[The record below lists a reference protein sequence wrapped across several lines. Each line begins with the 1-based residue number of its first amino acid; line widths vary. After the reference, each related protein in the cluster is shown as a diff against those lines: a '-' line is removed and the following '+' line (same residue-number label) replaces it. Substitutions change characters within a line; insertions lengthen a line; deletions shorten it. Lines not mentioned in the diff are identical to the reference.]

1 MMSQGAIQECT
12 VSPDELLGA
21 GSIHSGAL
29 GVALSIGAI
38 IGLAVWLVVETTTTP
53 IAVALAYAAVSFLVL
68 RYFLPWKDS
77 FADARSQV
85 Q

>member
-1 MMSQGAIQECT
+1 
-12 VSPDELLGA
+12 
-21 GSIHSGAL
+21 
-29 GVALSIGAI
+29 
-38 IGLAVWLVVETTTTP
+38 LARRETTTTP

-77 FADARSQV
+77 FADARNQV